1 MTAIR
6 AATPA
11 DAPTV
16 FALINAAYC
25 VESGD
30 IPPAFKRTTRFLAPA
45 ELLPQ
50 LAAGAILLAHADDGA
65 VQGVLAF
72 ELQRDAAA
80 AGGALRAHFGPYAV
94 AAAHR
99 GAGVG
104 AALLAALAQR
114 ARAEGC
120 ASLDAEVVNHRHDLF
135 PLYLGRL
142 GFRVMGRAPFPAPER
157 LSRPAHFVCIRK
169 TL

>member
-1 MTAIR
+1 MTSIR

-11 DAPTV
+11 DAPAV
-16 FALINAAYC
+16 FDLINTAYS

-30 IPPAFKRTTRFLAPA
+30 VPPAFKRTRRFLAAA

-50 LAAGAILLAHADDGA
+50 LAAGAILLAHDGGSGA
-65 VQGVLAF
+65 AQGVLAF
-72 ELQRDAAA
+72 ELQRDAAS
-80 AGGALRAHFGPYAV
+80 GALRAHFGPFAV

-142 GFRVMGRAPFPAPER
+142 GFRVVGRAPFPAPER
-157 LSRPAHFVCIRK
+157 LSRPAHFVCIRRA
-169 TL
+169 L